1 MDRGAVEGVAA
12 GGQLRARGRAH
23 RAGVR
28 VTAALVARG
37 SAGAQERG
45 DEQREAHGASRSC
58 ETRAKRLGE
67 LLSADVSRVGDSN
80 LAMAGAGE
88 PELTLDG
95 TVERIVFHAA
105 DTSFTVARLVTSGHE
120 HVTIVGALFDV
131 KEGMPLRLTGQ
142 WTVDKKWGRRFKVAS
157 YRLSSPRDLVGI
169 ERFLGSSSFKGIG
182 PELAKRLVK
191 QFGLETIHV
200 IEKSPERLTEV
211 PGIGEARAKKI
222 ADVYATQRHI
232 ENIMVTL
239 RGHDV
244 TEGEANRIYKRYGN
258 DAINVVKQNP
268 YRLAREVNGIGFHKA
283 DRIAQSM
290 GLGRDAPERI
300 EAGILY
306 ALQTA
311 GEDGHV
317 HVPDEELLRATAE
330 LLGVAVDAITPRL
343 GALEQRQLVVRESL
357 GMKGPCTSLPWA
369 YEAEQQAATLL
380 AELVRT
386 PPRSMLAEVD
396 AAIQLFEQQAA
407 IALATQQ
414 RAAVAAALRDKL
426 VVITGGPGVGKTTI
440 VKAIVQLA
448 RIGHKRVALAAPTG
462 RAAKRLAEATGQEA
476 MTIHRLLEYAPHE
489 GGFQRDR
496 EEPLDADMLIV
507 DEASMVDIQL
517 FRSLLEALRP
527 GAQLVLVGDIDQLP
541 SVGAG
546 AVLDDV
552 IASEAATVIRL
563 TEIFRQA
570 AASKI
575 VVSAHRINH
584 GELPELAPP
593 ADSVLSD
600 FYFIQRDEPE
610 AAREAIIALV
620 AERIPQRFGFDPVEQ
635 VQVLAPMHRGELGTA
650 ALNRAL
656 QERLNPPGGAPELV
670 RGERVYRRGDKVMQL
685 KNDYDK
691 GVFNGDIGLVL
702 SIDTQEGVMRVD
714 YDGRIASYE
723 RQELDQLQH
732 AYAVSIHKSQGSEY
746 PAVVIPLATQHF
758 MMLQRSLLYTAVTRG
773 KQLVVIV
780 GSRRAVA
787 LAVRNADAKRRHT
800 WLAERVRAALA

>member
-1 MDRGAVEGVAA
+1 
-12 GGQLRARGRAH
+12 
-23 RAGVR
+23 
-28 VTAALVARG
+28 
-37 SAGAQERG
+37 
-45 DEQREAHGASRSC
+45 
-58 ETRAKRLGE
+58 
-67 LLSADVSRVGDSN
+67 
-80 LAMAGAGE
+80 MAGTGE
-88 PELTLDG
+88 PEITLDG

-105 DTSFTVARLVTSGHE
+105 DTSFTVARLVTPGHE
-120 HVTIVGALFDV
+120 QVTIIGALFEV
-131 KEGMPLRLTGQ
+131 KEGMPLRLSGQ
-142 WTVDKKWGRRFKVAS
+142 WVVDKKWGRQFKVAS
-157 YRLSSPRDLVGI
+157 YRLTSPRDLVGI

-191 QFGLETIHV
+191 QFGLETINV
-200 IEKSPERLTEV
+200 IEKTPERLTEV

-222 ADVYATQRHI
+222 ADVYATQRHV

-258 DAINVVKQNP
+258 DAINVVKENP
-268 YRLAREVNGIGFHKA
+268 YRLAREVHGIGFHKA

-290 GLGRDAPERI
+290 GLARDAPERI
-300 EAGILY
+300 EAGLLY

-317 HVPDEELLRATAE
+317 HVPDDELLQATAE
-330 LLGVAVDAITPRL
+330 LLGVAIEQIVPRL
-343 GALEQRQLVVRESL
+343 GALEQRELVVRESL
-357 GMKGPCTSLPWA
+357 GTKGACTSLPWA
-369 YEAEQQAATLL
+369 YEAEAQAAVLL
-380 AELVRT
+380 AELVGT
-386 PPRSMLAEVD
+386 PPRTLLAE
-396 AAIQLFEQQAA
+396 IEEA
-407 IALATQQ
+407 IALFEKEASIALARQQ

-448 RIGHKRVALAAPTG
+448 RIGQRRVALAAPTG
-462 RAAKRLAEATGQEA
+462 RAAKRLSEATGQEA

-489 GGFQRDR
+489 GGFQRNH
-496 EEPLDADMLIV
+496 EEPLEADMVIV

-517 FRSLLEALRP
+517 FRSLLDAVRP

-570 AASKI
+570 AESKI
-575 VVSAHRINH
+575 VVSAHCINR
-584 GELPELAPP
+584 GELPDLAPP
-593 ADSVLSD
+593 AAATTD
-600 FYFIQRDEPE
+600 FYFIGRDEPE
-610 AAREAIIALV
+610 AARELIIELV
-620 AERIPQRFGFDPVEQ
+620 AERIPQKFGFDPVEQ

-650 ALNRAL
+650 ALNKAL
-656 QERLNPPGGAPELV
+656 QERLNPAGTSPELV

-691 GVFNGDIGLVL
+691 NVFNGDIGLVL
-702 SIDTQEGVMRVD
+702 SIDPQEGVMRVD
-714 YDGRIASYE
+714 FDGRIASYE
-723 RQELDQLQH
+723 RAELDQLQH

-746 PAVVIPLATQHF
+746 PVVVIPLATQHY

-780 GSRRAVA
+780 GSRRAVT

-800 WLAERVRAALA
+800 WLAERVRAALAAQA